1 MKRNLRNLV
10 LALLTA
16 LTLVVGYA
24 VAQQQTTPQ
33 PAQQTQGD
41 TDQETND
48 DQAGTEQEGEHEDGA
63 EAGEQEE
70 TGMDDESGES
80 ANAESAEGAESEE
93 LEGPEASQVPSAIE
107 SFGSVAL
114 VDAVK
119 TAQTTLGSSSAPFE
133 ATLEQVNGQLVW
145 MLDFVS
151 PAKQVMISAESGKVT
166 ATTDLSSVPS
176 ADASLTDYGSL
187 SLDKVV
193 EVAQGAYGSPADVTE
208 LALEKDTKTGV
219 LTWRVDI
226 GDKLAVID
234 ANTGGVIALEPLK
247 N

>member
-1 MKRNLRNLV
+1 MKRNLRNLF

-48 DQAGTEQEGEHEDGA
+48 DQVGAEQEGKHEDGA

-70 TGMDDESGES
+70 TGMDESGES
-80 ANAESAEGAESEE
+80 MNAESAEGAESED
-93 LEGPEASQVPSAIE
+93 LEGPEASQAPSAIE
-107 SFGSVAL
+107 SFGSVAF

-151 PAKQVMISAESGKVT
+151 PAKQVMISAESGTVT
-166 ATTDLSSVPS
+166 ATTDLPSVPS

-193 EVAQGAYGSPADVTE
+193 EVARGAYGSPADVTE

-226 GDKLAVID
+226 GDKLAVIE
-234 ANTGGVIALEPLK
+234 ANTGSVIALEPLK